1 MAAHFKK
8 VVENLK
14 ATIPIVT
21 YLRDTALEARHWDE
35 IFKTINMIIDL

>member
-1 MAAHFKK
+1 MKGNQMAAYFKK

-21 YLRDTALEARHWDE
+21 YLRDEAL
-35 IFKTINMIIDL
+35 